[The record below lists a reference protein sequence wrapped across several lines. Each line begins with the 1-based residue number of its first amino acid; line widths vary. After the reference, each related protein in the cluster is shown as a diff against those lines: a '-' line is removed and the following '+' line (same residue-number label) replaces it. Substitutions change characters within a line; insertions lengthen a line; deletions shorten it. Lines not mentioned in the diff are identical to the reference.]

1 MWKALRGDKTDNVPR
16 VDGMTD
22 SKATKVLADPAKLQA
37 VMDDPTLKAQLER
50 NLTLI
55 RFMTGLHETI
65 QYTHPAPALDK
76 ARDQFRDFKF
86 YSMINDTAW
95 RNYTKT
101 FSSLLSSSG
110 A

>member
-1 MWKALRGDKTDNVPR
+1 MIRIRIYGFK
-16 VDGMTD
+16 
-22 SKATKVLADPAKLQA
+22 
-37 VMDDPTLKAQLER
+37 DDPTLKAQLER

-101 FSSLLSSSG
+101 FSSLLSSNG

>member
-1 MWKALRGDKTDNVPR
+1 
-16 VDGMTD
+16 MTD
-22 SKATKVLADPAKLQA
+22 AKATKLLADPAKMQA
-37 VMDDPTLKAQLER
+37 LMNDPHLKAQLDR

-65 QYTHPAPALDK
+65 QYTQPVPALDK

-101 FSSLLSSSG
+101 FSSLLASCS